1 MAYFAGYDEALDPT
15 GIAAPEGSKPLDSG
29 GDCLPFDHLD
39 DRRFE
44 TLAYRLKCVEHGNQ
58 ARVFL
63 MQGVGER
70 GRDVVVYTQEG
81 HVLQIVQCKRLRDK
95 LTAPQLIR
103 ELVKLALHAFSQPEI
118 LGNGPVAYEI
128 WCPSGLSEPA
138 MDVVA
143 RWPKLWTER
152 EIVEEATGVLRK
164 YAAFSAVTWDA
175 AKEFVLNQFPRIV
188 AVHERNGIDI
198 SAQARRDT
206 SIHQAFFQATPV
218 VSLSDLAKAGIVL
231 LKDEDVKHIVDRIS
245 SFAPD
250 KRLAFMS
257 GTVMGV
263 SAEMVSKLNQSEY
276 RALVNAVIQGTF
288 GIIFTMQ
295 NACARL
301 AKEMAEEFRTTT
313 QPRNDNLPSLL
324 LQVLNISA
332 LSKINNLMYKRL
344 NFQPGFEAYTE
355 LTLEQRFETHVT
367 KLWDEHQADIA
378 GYDPMKHAVGSG
390 EELRH
395 RLGRHLR
402 GRFTDRQ
409 AFEDDI
415 RACLRQHI
423 REIDNVFRKFMSLVP
438 DDLLVISDTVTI
450 FDDKGL
456 AQKSVEDTH
465 LLTKLRGSHIIP
477 E

>member
-1 MAYFAGYDEALDPT
+1 M
-15 GIAAPEGSKPLDSG
+15 
-29 GDCLPFDHLD
+29 
-39 DRRFE
+39 
-44 TLAYRLKCVEHGNQ
+44 
-58 ARVFL
+58 
-63 MQGVGER
+63 
-70 GRDVVVYTQEG
+70 
-81 HVLQIVQCKRLRDK
+81 
-95 LTAPQLIR
+95 
-103 ELVKLALHAFSQPEI
+103 
-118 LGNGPVAYEI
+118 
-128 WCPSGLSEPA
+128 
-138 MDVVA
+138 
-143 RWPKLWTER
+143 
-152 EIVEEATGVLRK
+152 
-164 YAAFSAVTWDA
+164 
-175 AKEFVLNQFPRIV
+175 
-188 AVHERNGIDI
+188 
-198 SAQARRDT
+198 
-206 SIHQAFFQATPV
+206 
-218 VSLSDLAKAGIVL
+218 
-231 LKDEDVKHIVDRIS
+231 
-245 SFAPD
+245 
-250 KRLAFMS
+250 AFMS